1 VPIERTTEVLNTSF
15 DNDNDFSVVVK
26 LRERPPCPWRWE
38 IYRAGRLSPV
48 MQSPDAY
55 QSAGMAHKLG
65 QRALKLFLS
74 ECPPD

>member
-1 VPIERTTEVLNTSF
+1 MTGSLPLSF

-26 LRERPPCPWRWE
+26 LRERPPRPWRWE

-48 MQSPDAY
+48 MQSPETF
-55 QSAGMAHKLG
+55 QSAGLAHKTG

-74 ECPPD
+74 ECPPE